1 VTGAGPVV
9 PDLPGLRT
17 ILDAAHELG
26 GPIGTTVELC
36 ILCAALPFE
45 VLAIQLENIDWPRGI
60 VTVPTRGCRAAL
72 SNRDVRHLGLS
83 NPAIQTIM
91 KAAGSINGRGQA
103 VTAGRGEPLKPE
115 LFRLDRV
122 VRQLAKIDPAVL
134 SVGWNFHGIRV
145 AIAETLSMEDV
156 PHERIEML
164 LYGRVR
170 ELSRFG
176 PVPYD
181 VASIAERWW
190 RTLRQA
196 APPRR

>member
-1 VTGAGPVV
+1 MTGAGPVV

-60 VTVPTRGCRAAL
+60 VTVPTRGCRDVR
-72 SNRDVRHLGLS
+72 STRDVRHLGLS
-83 NPAIQTIM
+83 TAAIQTIL
-91 KAAGSINGRGQA
+91 KAAGSINGKGQA

-122 VRQLAKIDPAVL
+122 VNELAKIDPAVL
-134 SVGWNFHGIRV
+134 NVAWNFHGIRA
-145 AIAETLSMEDV
+145 AIATTLLCDNV
-156 PHERIEML
+156 HRERVEL
-164 LYGRVR
+164 LIHGRVR
-170 ELSRFG
+170 DLSKFG
-176 PVPYD
+176 PAPYD

-196 APPRR
+196 APPGR